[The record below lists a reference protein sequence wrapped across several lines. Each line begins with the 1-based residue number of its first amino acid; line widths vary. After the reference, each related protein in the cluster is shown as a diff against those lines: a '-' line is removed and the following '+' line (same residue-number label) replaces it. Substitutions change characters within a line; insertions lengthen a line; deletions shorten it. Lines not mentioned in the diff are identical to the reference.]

1 MICWMIINNRDI
13 MSKKDKT
20 LKDILDLILYENLS
34 TQDEIAEK
42 LGITRRYVTQLL
54 QPLVKDGTVK
64 RAYMIDLKSYEKVA
78 ESLSDY
84 AGTPETKG
92 NVIVNDMIANMAKH
106 VHSQIEVSFDAVLEY
121 DEDKANKALEMDY
134 ATNNMVEKIR
144 TSVET
149 IVNMTKHSE
158 ISKSMLY
165 NEIAY
170 DLERIGD
177 YCGHIAKFVINDVYE
192 IDENVLKKLKKM
204 YKIAQKMIRLA
215 ITSFIEG
222 KTELKDDLMELEES
236 IHILQTKAI
245 NLIAEQMAEN
255 SFDEKERSNY
265 FIYLFRVVK
274 AFERM
279 GDISVEM
286 MDVSV
291 EFHQN
296 IPRSTTPR
304 TFRY

>member
-1 MICWMIINNRDI
+1 MSINSGI
-13 MSKKDKT
+13 MGKKDKT
-20 LKDILDLILYENLS
+20 LKDILDLILYENPA
-34 TQDEIAEK
+34 TQDEIALK
-42 LGITRRYVTQLL
+42 LGITRRYVAQLL

-64 RAYMIDLKSYEKVA
+64 RAYMIDLKSYESIA

-84 AGTPETKG
+84 HVNETKG
-92 NVIVNDMIANMAKH
+92 NVIVNDMINNMAKH

-121 DEDKANKALEMDY
+121 DKEKANKALEMDF

-149 IVNMTKHSE
+149 IVSMNKHSE
-158 ISKSMLY
+158 ISKPMLY

-177 YCGHIAKFVINDVYE
+177 YCAHIAKFVINDIYKIE
-192 IDENVLKKLKKM
+192 ENVLKKLKKM
-204 YKIAQKMIRLA
+204 YKIARKMIRLA
-215 ITSFIEG
+215 ITSFLEG
-222 KTELKDDLMELEES
+222 KTEIKDDLMKLEES

-245 NLIAEQMAEN
+245 NLIAEQMAES

-265 FIYLFRVVK
+265 FIYLFRVIK

-286 MDVSV
+286 MDVSI
-291 EFHQN
+291 EFHEN

>member
-1 MICWMIINNRDI
+1 

-20 LKDILDLILYENLS
+20 LKDILDLILYENPS

-54 QPLVKDGTVK
+54 QPLVKNGTVK
-64 RAYMIDLKSYEKVA
+64 RAYMIDLKSYENIA
-78 ESLSDY
+78 ESLGAYTS
-84 AGTPETKG
+84 PRNIKG
-92 NVIVNDMIANMAKH
+92 NVLVNDMLANMAKH
-106 VHSQIEVSFDAVLEY
+106 VHSQLEMSFDAVLEY
-121 DEDKANKALEMDY
+121 DEDKAAKALEMDY

-149 IVNMTKHSE
+149 IVSINQHSE
-158 ISKSMLY
+158 ISKSILY

-192 IDENVLKKLKKM
+192 VDENVLKKLKKM
-204 YKIAQKMIRLA
+204 YGTSQSMIRLA
-215 ITSFIEG
+215 MTAFIEG
-222 KTELKDDLMELEES
+222 KTELKDDLMEFEET
-236 IHILQTKAI
+236 IHIMQSKSI
-245 NLIAEQMAEN
+245 NLIATQMAES

-265 FIYLFRVVK
+265 FIYLFRLIK
-274 AFERM
+274 AFKRI

-286 MDVSV
+286 MDVAI
-291 EFHQN
+291 EFHDN
-296 IPRSTTPR
+296 IPRPTTPR
-304 TFRY
+304 TFR

>member
-1 MICWMIINNRDI
+1 MSINSGI
-13 MSKKDKT
+13 MGKKDKK
-20 LKDILDLILYENLS
+20 LKDILDLILYENPA
-34 TQDEIAEK
+34 THDEIALK
-42 LGITRRYVTQLL
+42 LGITRRYVAQLL

-64 RAYMIDLKSYEKVA
+64 RAYMIDLKSYESIA

-84 AGTPETKG
+84 HVNETKG
-92 NVIVNDMIANMAKH
+92 NVIVNDMINNMAKH

-121 DEDKANKALEMDY
+121 DKEKANKALEMDF

-149 IVNMTKHSE
+149 IVSMNKHSE
-158 ISKSMLY
+158 ISKPMLY

-177 YCGHIAKFVINDVYE
+177 YCAHIAKFVINDIYKIE
-192 IDENVLKKLKKM
+192 ENVLKKLKKM
-204 YKIAQKMIRLA
+204 YKIARKMIRLA
-215 ITSFIEG
+215 ITSFLEG
-222 KTELKDDLMELEES
+222 KTELKDDLMKLEEL

-245 NLIAEQMAEN
+245 NLIAEQMAES

-265 FIYLFRVVK
+265 FIYLFRVIK

-286 MDVSV
+286 MDVSI
-291 EFHQN
+291 EFHEN

>member
-1 MICWMIINNRDI
+1 

-20 LKDILDLILYENLS
+20 LKDILDFILYENPS

-64 RAYMIDLKSYEKVA
+64 RAYMIDLKGYEKIA

-84 AGTPETKG
+84 VSPAQTSGD
-92 NVIVNDMIANMAKH
+92 ILVNDMLINMAQH
-106 VHSQIEVSFDAVLEY
+106 VHSQLEESFNAVLEY
-121 DEDKANKALEMDY
+121 DVDKANRALEMDY
-134 ATNNMVEKIR
+134 ATNNMVERIR

-149 IVNMTKHSE
+149 IVSINKHSE
-158 ISKSMLY
+158 FSKSMLY
-165 NEIAY
+165 NEVAY

-177 YCGHIAKFVINDVYE
+177 YCGHIAKFVINDIYE
-192 IDENVLKKLKKM
+192 IDENILKKLKKM
-204 YKIAQKMIRLA
+204 HKTAQKMIRLSMK
-215 ITSFIEG
+215 SFIEG
-222 KTELKDDLMELEES
+222 KTELKDDLMELEDS
-236 IHILQTKAI
+236 IHILQSKSI
-245 NLIAEQMAEN
+245 NLIATQMAEN

-265 FIYLFRVVK
+265 FIYLFRVIK

-279 GDISVEM
+279 GDICVEI
-286 MDVSV
+286 MDVSI
-291 EFHQN
+291 EFHEN

-304 TFRY
+304 SFR